1 MVQRL
6 GKALA
11 ATIRNGCIFANR
23 SHLGDNLS
31 GAFCNLIAFKIQ
43 IDAAAGYSWQL
54 LRNHSR
60 WTQQY
65 RASRVV
71 NRLFRDLVHAVRDQR
86 YVHVRNILI
95 GQCLGEKER
104 TIETALQRF
113 FESDISAVFYQ
124 GP

>member
-1 MVQRL
+1 
-6 GKALA
+6 
-11 ATIRNGCIFANR
+11 
-23 SHLGDNLS
+23 
-31 GAFCNLIAFKIQ
+31 
-43 IDAAAGYSWQL
+43 
-54 LRNHSR
+54 
-60 WTQQY
+60 
-65 RASRVV
+65 V